1 MALRFS
7 MILQAIDRVT
17 GPAKRVSAGVRQMTA
32 GVRQMARANASA
44 AAPTRRLDGGV
55 RALAAGFGAAGRAAK
70 RWAGRAGIKSWGDA
84 AEKAGRATGSLLRKL
99 GGMGVTAAKWA
110 GAAAVGAGG
119 FALFDLFKTASQF
132 EQYQIMLEN
141 MEGSAAGA
149 KKAMRWVQE
158 FAQKTPYELGDVME
172 AFVALKAYGI
182 DPMDG
187 SLRAL
192 GDASAGMSK
201 PIMQA
206 VEAMADAIT
215 GEYERLKEFG
225 ITTKVA
231 GDQVSFTYRKAGKEI
246 VEVTKKGTAA
256 QKVLS
261 KIFEAR
267 FGGMMDKQS
276 NTLTG
281 MISNLKD
288 QWSKF
293 QMMVADAGVIDLVKS
308 KIGSVLAKVNELARS
323 GELKQWAKQ
332 VSDQLED
339 AFNWGWKFVIDTNW
353 AQVGSDIKTIAAAV
367 GLVATGLKNAYGW
380 FSLLKKGLSL
390 GDSID
395 NWLGQKLRGSGASP
409 AQPSFDTGGSAVE
422 ARPGAFKPR
431 RPAAPK
437 NWQLGPAR
445 APAMLRRTSMN
456 GAQPL
461 AGKIEVGIRVEG
473 PGKARVV
480 SQSSDRQLALS
491 TKLGRSMG
499 GPA

>member
-7 MILQAIDRVT
+7 MILQAIDRAT
-17 GPAKRVSAGVRQMTA
+17 GPAKRVSAGIRQMTA
-32 GVRQMARANASA
+32 GVRQMARANAA
-44 AAPTRRLDGGV
+44 ANAPTRRLDGGV
-55 RALAAGFGAAGRAAK
+55 RLLAAGFGAAGRAAK
-70 RWAGRAGIKSWGDA
+70 RWAGRAGIGSWGAA
-84 AEKAGRATGSLLRKL
+84 AEKAGWATGKLLKKVGGL
-99 GGMGVTAAKWA
+99 GLTAAKWV
-110 GAAAVGAGG
+110 GTAAVGAGG

-149 KKAMRWVQE
+149 KKAMSWVQE

-225 ITTKVA
+225 ITTKVS

-246 VEVTKKGTAA
+246 VEITKKGTAA

-267 FGGMMDKQS
+267 FGGMMDRQS

-293 QMMVADAGVIDLVKS
+293 QMMVADAGIFDLVKA
-308 KIGSVLAKVNELARS
+308 KIGAVLAKVNEWAS
-323 GELKQWAKQ
+323 NGQLKAWAKE
-332 VSDQLED
+332 VSDRLQS
-339 AFNWGWKFVIDTNW
+339 AFNWSVKFVEQTDW
-353 AQVGSDIKTIAAAV
+353 AGVGHDIQTIASALVIAA
-367 GLVATGLKNAYGW
+367 NAVQKIAQYWSVVSTAGK
-380 FSLLKKGLSL
+380 FAINPAGFLLNQG
-390 GDSID
+390 ID
-395 NWLGQKLRGSGASP
+395 YFAGGAAP
-409 AQPSFDTGGSAVE
+409 AARRTGSAGRG
-422 ARPGAFKPR
+422 APRPN
-431 RPAAPK
+431 APSK

-445 APAMLRRTSMN
+445 TPAMLRKTSMN
-456 GAQPL
+456 DARPVSGR
-461 AGKIEVGIRVEG
+461 IEVGIKVEG

-480 SQSSDRQLALS
+480 SMSSDRQLAMS
-491 TKLGRSMG
+491 AKLGRSMG